1 MDDLIKQTEDAL
13 NDFAKINEL
22 METINPEKLPFALQ
36 LKMTATYIELT
47 KAIEKFDEE
56 MKGIIVA
63 ATILNRN

>member
-36 LKMTATYIELT
+36 LKMTAAYIELT
-47 KAIEKFDEE
+47 KAIEKFDSE